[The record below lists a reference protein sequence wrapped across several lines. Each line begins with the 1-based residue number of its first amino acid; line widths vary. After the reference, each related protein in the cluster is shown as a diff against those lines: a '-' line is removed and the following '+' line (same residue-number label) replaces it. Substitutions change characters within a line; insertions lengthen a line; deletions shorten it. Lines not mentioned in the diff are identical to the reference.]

1 MKLITSILPLA
12 FLFPISFAQTSELAK
27 QHYDVPERLKKKL
40 DISWP

>member
-1 MKLITSILPLA
+1 MKLITFILPRAL
-12 FLFPISFAQTSELAK
+12 LFPVLFAQTSELAK